1 MYSNKN
7 KSFTLIEMIISVGLV
22 VVIGLAVY
30 SVLASGLSIW
40 QRANTSYIGEDINI
54 FFEKIAVD
62 LRNSFVYE
70 DIGFTGTDH
79 NVKFAT
85 VVSTNSKYPGLG
97 RGVGDVEYLFDEDK
111 ENIIR
116 NKRNLSQIF
125 LEKEVVTQ
133 VLLSNVT
140 ECVFLYYYY
149 DPIKEEYFWLNEWN
163 PEEGLPLA
171 VSIKFKVEGEKTIY
185 EFSRALRIQ
194 VN

>member
-22 VVIGLAVY
+22 VVIGMVVY

-97 RGVGDVEYLFDEDK
+97 RGVGEAEYLFDEDK
-111 ENIIR
+111 ESIIR

-125 LEKEVVTQ
+125 LEKEVVPQ

-149 DPIKEEYFWLNEWN
+149 DPIKEEYFWLDEWSSGK
-163 PEEGLPLA
+163 GLPLA

-185 EFSRALRIQ
+185 EFSRTLRIQ